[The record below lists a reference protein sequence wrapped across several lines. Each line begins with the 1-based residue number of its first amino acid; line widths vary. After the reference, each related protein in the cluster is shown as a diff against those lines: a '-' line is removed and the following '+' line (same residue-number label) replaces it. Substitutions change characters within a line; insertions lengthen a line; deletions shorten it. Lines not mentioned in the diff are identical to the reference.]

1 MKQNFRKNQ
10 TVTGKTPFISIGPF
24 CTPHSICLNINFWY
38 RIFVWNI
45 ALSILVLATKKSW
58 SSFLKRVCIFQKIC
72 FKVKIFKMFKIS
84 SDCYI
89 KTCRSLKRRAIFRSS
104 RPEVFFKKDFLRNFA
119 EQLRWSLFF
128 NKVAG
133 LRPATL
139 LKKRLWRRCFSLN
152 FMKYLRTPLFIKH
165 LWWLLLC
172 FKIPSAAF

>member
-1 MKQNFRKNQ
+1 
-10 TVTGKTPFISIGPF
+10 
-24 CTPHSICLNINFWY
+24 
-38 RIFVWNI
+38 
-45 ALSILVLATKKSW
+45 
-58 SSFLKRVCIFQKIC
+58 
-72 FKVKIFKMFKIS
+72 MFKIS

-104 RPEVFFKKDFLRNFA
+104 RPEVFFKKGFLRNFA

-152 FMKYLRTPLFIKH
+152 FVKFLRTALFTKH
-165 LWWLLLC
+165 LWWLLLY
-172 FKIPSAAF
+172 FKIPFKIPFFRRPMLFRRPIPVGFKMKRLKAFPVLTFSCLMFTKRSLILKQTCSRKPQVCLSMCDLLADIRH